1 MKKMLFETNLSGH
14 RLEYIHHIYMGMARY
29 IDTEFVIVVPKEF
42 EEKKSLYKWL
52 EARNITFRFLSDEEI
67 KECGG
72 GLLKGAW
79 RKTKLLMQ
87 VAKETKSDRVFL
99 ITLMEFIPFL
109 PLMMPR
115 KIAVSG
121 IIYMIYLYRWRT
133 TSWKTRLGDVLKYLL
148 ISGRNCIQNVFVL
161 NDASAAR
168 RFNNLY
174 HTRKFCYLPDPY
186 NAQDYTPKDVRNE
199 LGIPAESKMFLH
211 FGGLTRRKGTMT
223 ILEAV
228 NSMTMGQRSAISI
241 VFAGRVYDDIHD
253 AFFRKIG
260 ELQKSVNIR
269 VYDKFCSNEFL
280 ADLCKTSDV
289 ILLPY
294 ASTCQSSGV
303 LGHAAYYGKPVIGPA
318 EGLVGKIIRKRG
330 LGIAIEHITPQTLAD
345 VMVRIDKQ
353 ELLSSY
359 KDATRVDRFIGNIFE
374 RL

>member
-1 MKKMLFETNLSGH
+1 M
-14 RLEYIHHIYMGMARY
+14 
-29 IDTEFVIVVPKEF
+29 D
-42 EEKKSLYKWL
+42 
-52 EARNITFRFLSDEEI
+52 
-67 KECGG
+67 
-72 GLLKGAW
+72 
-79 RKTKLLMQ
+79 
-87 VAKETKSDRVFL
+87 
-99 ITLMEFIPFL
+99 
-109 PLMMPR
+109 
-115 KIAVSG
+115 
-121 IIYMIYLYRWRT
+121 
-133 TSWKTRLGDVLKYLL
+133 
-148 ISGRNCIQNVFVL
+148 
-161 NDASAAR
+161 
-168 RFNNLY
+168 
-174 HTRKFCYLPDPY
+174 
-186 NAQDYTPKDVRNE
+186 
-199 LGIPAESKMFLH
+199 
-211 FGGLTRRKGTMT
+211 
-223 ILEAV
+223 
-228 NSMTMGQRSAISI
+228 
-241 VFAGRVYDDIHD
+241 YDDIHD